1 MKTTRWLQ
9 VALLA
14 TASFFSVGTLSPT
27 TAATFDTAEVNANNF
42 IAVAVPYGNNQHQ
55 LLLIEQLSKQ
65 KACWNENGSNPVS
78 VEPLLLNFDFS
89 GICGRTTDSNG
100 YSIRMNGEDLGLDY
114 LLRIIERNGE
124 LVLVGSHRINRQ
136 APDIEIGTT
145 KGKSNGFTKIFLN
158 PGWRLT
164 RRTYQGKALG
174 HIYLTSDSTAPA
186 TQAVPPLTQPLPST
200 TQPLPPLTQP
210 LPPRTQPLPPLTQPL
225 PAPERELIFTK
236 PQSGITVPGGQTPA
250 TSPGTVTPPSS
261 PQREIPVFVVPTK
274 PQSGITAPG
283 GQTPATTPQTLPS
296 LPSSK
301 TMGPVFVVPTK

>member
-1 MKTTRWLQ
+1 MNTTRWLQ

-14 TASFFSVGTLSPT
+14 TASFFSIGTLSPT

-42 IAVAVPYGNNQHQ
+42 IAIAAPYGNNQHQ
-55 LLLIEQLSKQ
+55 LLLIEQVSNR
-65 KACWNENGSNPVS
+65 KACWSENGSNPVS
-78 VEPLLLNFDFS
+78 VEPLLLNFDFT

-100 YSIRMNGEDLGLDY
+100 YSIRMNGQDLGLDY
-114 LLRIIERNGE
+114 LLRIIERDGE

-145 KGKSNGFTKIFLN
+145 KGKSNGFKKIFLN

-186 TQAVPPLTQPLPST
+186 TQPLPPLSQPLPST

-210 LPPRTQPLPPLTQPL
+210 LPPRTQPLPPVTQPI

-236 PQSGITVPGGQTPA
+236 PQSGLTVPGGQTPA
-250 TSPGTVTPPSS
+250 TS
-261 PQREIPVFVVPTK
+261 
-274 PQSGITAPG
+274 
-283 GQTPATTPQTLPS
+283 PQTLPS

-301 TMGPVFVVPTK
+301 TMEPAFVVPTK